1 MKEQDEDEGA
11 RRILNSKTKTKE
23 QDEDEGAIRR

>member
-11 RRILNSKTKTKE
+11 RLRCRSMTKTKE
-23 QDEDEGAIRR
+23 QDEDEGARRR